1 MISALQS
8 YAFSHPFQRIYS
20 FNCFKDTLLLL
31 KVTWDNEL
39 NIKLIQR
46 DEEKN
51 LISKKSAFAY
61 ETGFFKE
68 AFCYQ
73 TTVSLLAWDVETIES
88 RPRSP
93 KN

>member
-8 YAFSHPFQRIYS
+8 YAFSHPFQRIYL

-51 LISKKSAFAY
+51 LISKK
-61 ETGFFKE
+61 
-68 AFCYQ
+68 
-73 TTVSLLAWDVETIES
+73 VHLLMRPGSIKRLFVIKLPS
-88 RPRSP
+88 RFLRGM
-93 KN
+93 